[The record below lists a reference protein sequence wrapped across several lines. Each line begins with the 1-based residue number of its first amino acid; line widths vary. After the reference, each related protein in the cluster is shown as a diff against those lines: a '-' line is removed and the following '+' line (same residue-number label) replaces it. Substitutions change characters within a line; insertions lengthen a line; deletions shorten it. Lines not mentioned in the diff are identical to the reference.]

1 MQGGEV
7 VPNKTVLANGVRVVS
22 EYVPGVRSVS
32 VGCWFPAGSRDERP
46 GEDGLAHLVEHM
58 MFKGTAHRSARDI
71 AEAIDATGGQLNAF
85 TTKEAT
91 SYYARVLD
99 QHLPLALDL
108 LADMLQHSVFAE
120 DELAREKEVI
130 LEEIGM
136 VEDTPEDLIHDLF
149 EACLF
154 GDHPLARTVL
164 GTREGLLRLGRS
176 DVLRFVETHYTPEN
190 MVIAA
195 AGSVQHDELVR
206 LVEKLFRRPAGTGP
220 VERVRRPVPYAP
232 RQVVVPKD
240 TEQVHI
246 CVGAPALVR
255 TDPRRFALDL
265 LDIIVGG
272 GSSSRLFQQL
282 REERGLVYSTY
293 SFSAAYTDAGVFGV
307 YAATRPER
315 AGEVLDVIY
324 RELAE
329 LAAGRI
335 RPEEVDRARE
345 QAKGSLMLALESTAT
360 RAGRLAGAELFDE
373 PYLQPEELID
383 RLDRV
388 TVDDVRRLAG
398 ELLAEQRLSVVKLG
412 PAVQRRRKVLGA
424 MA

>member
-1 MQGGEV
+1 
-7 VPNKTVLANGVRVVS
+7 
-22 EYVPGVRSVS
+22 
-32 VGCWFPAGSRDERP
+32 
-46 GEDGLAHLVEHM
+46 
-58 MFKGTAHRSARDI
+58 
-71 AEAIDATGGQLNAF
+71 
-85 TTKEAT
+85 
-91 SYYARVLD
+91 
-99 QHLPLALDL
+99 
-108 LADMLQHSVFAE
+108 
-120 DELAREKEVI
+120 
-130 LEEIGM
+130 
-136 VEDTPEDLIHDLF
+136 
-149 EACLF
+149 
-154 GDHPLARTVL
+154 
-164 GTREGLLRLGRS
+164 
-176 DVLRFVETHYTPEN
+176 
-190 MVIAA
+190 
-195 AGSVQHDELVR
+195 
-206 LVEKLFRRPAGTGP
+206 
-220 VERVRRPVPYAP
+220 
-232 RQVVVPKD
+232 
-240 TEQVHI
+240 
-246 CVGAPALVR
+246 VR

-272 GSSSRLFQQL
+272 GSSSRLFQEL

-412 PAVQRRRKVLGA
+412 PAVQRRRKGLGA